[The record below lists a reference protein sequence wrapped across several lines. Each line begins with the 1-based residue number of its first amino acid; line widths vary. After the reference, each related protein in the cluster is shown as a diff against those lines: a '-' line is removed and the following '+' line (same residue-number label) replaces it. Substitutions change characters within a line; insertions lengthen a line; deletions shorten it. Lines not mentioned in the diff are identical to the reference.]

1 MKTYLDCIPCFMQQA
16 LRAGRIATSDE
27 LEIKEILD
35 RTGDMIKEISLQATP
50 AETGSMIYKII
61 SEVTGVSDPYKEI
74 KRKNIEEAKSI
85 YNALED
91 LLRQSEDKLYT
102 AIKIA
107 IAGNIID
114 LGVNRDFDIVR
125 DVGEI
130 IDKKPE
136 IYHYDSFREQ
146 LDKSN
151 NILYIGD
158 NSGESVFDRILI
170 RELKKPVKY
179 VVRSYPII
187 NDVTMQDAIDSG
199 LDDVAEL
206 IESGTCSPGI
216 ILNKTTSEFQDLFNS
231 ADMVISKGQGNFEGL
246 SGCNRQVF
254 FLLKAKCK
262 VISKHIGVPEGSII
276 LMDSNSFGTI

>member
-1 MKTYLDCIPCFMQQA
+1 MQQA

-50 AETGSMIYKII
+50 AETGSMVYKII